1 MALLVLGETLGGDEA
16 LPALLALVRFV
27 VIYLLM
33 VLQVADAREAEPT
46 VAALEEAALGVSQ
59 QVFLQGAGLLESLA
73 TLFTVVAAATLW
85 AVVSEFVQ

>member
-1 MALLVLGETLGGDEA
+1 MLGETLGGDEA
-16 LPALLALVRFV
+16 LPALLALVRFI

-33 VLQVADAREAEPT
+33 VLEVANAREAGSA

-59 QVFLQGAGLLESLA
+59 QMFFQAAGLLESLTA
-73 TLFTVVAAATLW
+73 LLTVIAATSLR

>member
-33 VLQVADAREAEPT
+33 VLKVADARETEPT

-59 QVFLQGAGLLESLA
+59 QVFLQGA
-73 TLFTVVAAATLW
+73 
-85 AVVSEFVQ
+85 